1 MTSSFKVM
9 STAQVQAQS
18 SPVRGSHSQA
28 APASSSEM
36 VTLPSGHPRHRLDH
50 STSTIDDEN
59 GDLSRMVDD
68 LVGPEEDI
76 PQHRPSAAG
85 LGPLAPAFQ
94 PGRSPSVSYAPRLHS
109 VSSLWDDTQPV
120 SHSSPVDHGT
130 RPHRTPPSVTVRAR
144 QMHSRIGSANSIS
157 SQSPLQNSGMPS
169 SFVPTPPVA
178 PRPQYVSTD
187 ANTSFNGGYTSGMHS
202 PLLFGAGDSV
212 WSTVRPPRQSVTGY
226 TPPNGQ
232 GG

>member
-1 MTSSFKVM
+1 M
-9 STAQVQAQS
+9 STTEVQAQS
-18 SPVRGSHSQA
+18 SPVREPQFRA
-28 APASSSEM
+28 APASNSDM
-36 VTLPSGHPRHRLDH
+36 ATLPNGHPHHGPEH
-50 STSTIDDEN
+50 SESTIDDEN

-68 LVGPEEDI
+68 LVGPEEDV

-94 PGRSPSVSYAPRLHS
+94 PGRSPSVSHVPRLHS
-109 VSSLWDDTQPV
+109 VSSLWDDTQPL
-120 SHSSPVDHGT
+120 SGSPPVDNGT
-130 RPHRTPPSVTVRAR
+130 RPHRTPPSVTARAR
-144 QMHSRIGSANSIS
+144 QMHSRIGSANSLS

-178 PRPQYVSTD
+178 PRPQHISTET
-187 ANTSFNGGYTSGMHS
+187 NTSFNGGYTSGMHS
-202 PLLFGAGDSV
+202 PLLFGASDSV
-212 WSTVRPPRQSVTGY
+212 WSTVRPRQSVTGY